1 MCIHITLKIVV
12 AAVYMPFAALD
23 VKTKTMLHYQLLQ
36 IYENNNKT
44 ILFIA

>member
-1 MCIHITLKIVV
+1 
-12 AAVYMPFAALD
+12 MPFAALD
-23 VKTKTMLHYQLLQ
+23 VKTKTMLYYQLLQ